1 MRQMPQRPTLVETGN
16 MDEQKQGMHVS
27 RFGLKGRVEINLY
40 GPDGELKD
48 KRVIKDFR
56 VFPNTVTTFG
66 DKLVANRMSG
76 ASLSAPSHMAIG
88 TGTGG
93 TSSFNS
99 LKTELD
105 RNALTSTT
113 QGTGTDDNDVIYV
126 GTWAAGDGTG
136 AITEA
141 GIFIASSGPGMMVYS
156 SFSAINKGS
165 LDTLTI
171 TWTVT
176 FGAS

>member
-1 MRQMPQRPTLVETGN
+1 MEN
-16 MDEQKQGMHVS
+16 NYIAS
-27 RFGLKGRVEINLY
+27 RFGLKGRVEIKLW

-48 KRVIKDFR
+48 NRMIKDHR
-56 VFPNTVTTFG
+56 RFPNTVTTFG
-66 DKLVANRMSG
+66 DKLVANRLSG
-76 ASLSAPSHMAIG
+76 ASLSAASHMAVG
-88 TGTGG
+88 TGSGG

-99 LKTELD
+99 LATETD

-113 QGTGTDDNDVIYV
+113 QGTTTNDNDVIYV
-126 GTWAAGDGTG
+126 GDWAAGDATA

-141 GIFIASSGPGMMVYS
+141 GIFNAGSGPGMMVYS
-156 SFSAINKGS
+156 SFSAINKGAS
-165 LDTLTI
+165 DTLQI

>member
-1 MRQMPQRPTLVETGN
+1 MLLKIGN
-16 MDEQKQGMHVS
+16 FMNNKEKNYLAS
-27 RFGLKGRVEINLY
+27 RFGIKGKIEIKLW

-48 KRVIKDFR
+48 SRIIKDYIIM
-56 VFPNTVTTFG
+56 PNTVTTYG
-66 DKLVANRMSG
+66 DKLVANRLSG
-76 ASLSAPSHMAIG
+76 ASLAAPTHLAIG

-93 TSSFNS
+93 GSTNNS
-99 LKTELD
+99 LVTELD

-113 QGTGTDDNDVIYV
+113 QGTGANDNDVIYV
-126 GTWAAGDGTG
+126 GNWAAGDGTG

-141 GIFIASSGPGMMVYS
+141 GLFNAASGPGMMVYS
-156 SFSAINKGS
+156 SFAAVNKGAS
-165 LDTLTI
+165 DTLQI